1 MAGSL
6 PIEGGVGGA
15 ISPFVMEP
23 PFVSPTEPSPEAAIA
38 AIREELSFFD
48 DWMDR
53 YEQVIDWGR
62 ALPPFPEA
70 WKEPARRVEGCQSQ
84 VWLEHR
90 VAEGRLWLAG
100 ASDAAIVQGL
110 VALLLRVYSGRRPE
124 EILAVDPRFLV
135 ELDLIGN
142 LSANRG
148 NGVAAMI
155 RRIRALAEEA
165 RAQAG

>member
-1 MAGSL
+1 MAGSP

-124 EILAVDPRFLV
+124 EILAVDPRFLI

-165 RAQAG
+165 RARAG

>member
-1 MAGSL
+1 MAASL
-6 PIEGGVGGA
+6 PIEWGGRET
-15 ISPFVMEP
+15 ISPEGMQP
-23 PFVSPTEPSPEAAIA
+23 PFVSPTEPTAEQAVA

-70 WKEPARRVEGCQSQ
+70 WKGPARRVEGCQSQ

-90 VAEGRLWLAG
+90 VADGRLWLAG

-135 ELDLIGN
+135 EMDLIGN

>member
-1 MAGSL
+1 MEA
-6 PIEGGVGGA
+6 
-15 ISPFVMEP
+15 PFVI
-23 PFVSPTEPSPEAAIA
+23 PTEPTAEQAIA
-38 AIREELSFFD
+38 AIRDELSLFD

-62 ALPPFPEA
+62 ALPPFPES
-70 WKEPARRVEGCQSQ
+70 WKEPQRRVEGCQSQ
-84 VWLEHR
+84 VWLEQR
-90 VAEGRLWLAG
+90 AAEGRLWLAG

-110 VALLLRVYSGRRPE
+110 VALLLRVYSGRTAE
-124 EILAVDPRFLV
+124 QILAVDPRFLI

-155 RRIRALAEEA
+155 RRIRAGAEA
-165 RAQAG
+165 ASLR

>member
-1 MAGSL
+1 M
-6 PIEGGVGGA
+6 A
-15 ISPFVMEP
+15 ISPSVMEA
-23 PFVSPTEPSPEAAIA
+23 PFVSPTEPTAEQAIA
-38 AIREELSFFD
+38 AIRDELSLFD

-70 WKEPARRVEGCQSQ
+70 WKEPHRRVEGCQSQ
-84 VWLEHR
+84 VWLEQR

-110 VALLLRVYSGRRPE
+110 VALLLRVYSGRTPE
-124 EILAVDPRFLV
+124 QILAVDPRFLI

-155 RRIRALAEEA
+155 RRIRAGAEA
-165 RAQAG
+165 ASLR

>member
-6 PIEGGVGGA
+6 PIELCARKA
-15 ISPFVMEP
+15 ISPGVMEA
-23 PFVSPTEPSPEAAIA
+23 PFVSPTEPTAEQAIA
-38 AIREELSFFD
+38 AIRDELSLFD

-62 ALPPFPEA
+62 ALPAFPEA
-70 WKEPARRVEGCQSQ
+70 WKEPQRRVEGCQSQ
-84 VWLEHR
+84 VWLEQR
-90 VAEGRLWLAG
+90 AAEGRLWLAG

-110 VALLLRVYSGRRPE
+110 VALLLRVYSGRTPE
-124 EILAVDPRFLV
+124 QILAVDPRFLI

-155 RRIRALAEEA
+155 RRIRVWAEA
-165 RAQAG
+165 ASRR